1 MTLQSVRPRGR
12 RPGHDDTRG
21 TIAAA
26 ALALFDR
33 LGYDGA
39 SLRAIARDAD
49 VDPAL
54 VHHYFSS
61 KAHLFTSVLFDTD
74 LDLIEPF
81 ERAAAEGEAATLGAR
96 VARAFF
102 DVWEHPCHR
111 PSLTAFLHSGTV
123 ARRRLL
129 AEFLGREVFG
139 RVASQMGHANAI
151 LRGQVA
157 ASSLIGLMAGR
168 HVLEMGALS
177 TASARSLVEPV
188 GRALQYYL
196 VEPW

>member
-1 MTLQSVRPRGR
+1 MTMQSVRPRGR

-21 TIAAA
+21 TIADA

-33 LGYDGA
+33 HGYDGA

-54 VHHYFSS
+54 VHHYFAS
-61 KAHLFTSVLFDTD
+61 KAQLFTTVLFDSD
-74 LDLIEPF
+74 LDFVEPF
-81 ERAAAEGEAATLGAR
+81 ERTIAEGEPATLGPR
-96 VARAFF
+96 MARAFF
-102 DVWEHPCHR
+102 DVWEHPRHR

-151 LRGQVA
+151 LRGQLA

>member
-1 MTLQSVRPRGR
+1 MTMQSVRPRGR

-21 TIAAA
+21 AIAAA
-26 ALALFDR
+26 ALALFDE

-39 SLRAIARDAD
+39 SLRAIARDAA

-61 KAHLFTSVLFDTD
+61 KAHLFTSVLVHPD
-74 LDLIEPF
+74 LDLVARF
-81 ERAAAEGEAATLGAR
+81 EQAAEGDSDTLGHRLAK
-96 VARAFF
+96 AFF
-102 DVWEHPCHR
+102 DLWEHPQHR
-111 PSLTAFLHSGTV
+111 ARLIAFLQERTL

-139 RVASQMGHANAI
+139 RLASRLGHGNAL
-151 LRGQVA
+151 LRGQLA
-157 ASSLIGLMAGR
+157 ASTLIGLMAGR
-168 HVLEMGALS
+168 HVLELGALS

-188 GRALQYYL
+188 GRSLQHYL
-196 VEPW
+196 VDAW